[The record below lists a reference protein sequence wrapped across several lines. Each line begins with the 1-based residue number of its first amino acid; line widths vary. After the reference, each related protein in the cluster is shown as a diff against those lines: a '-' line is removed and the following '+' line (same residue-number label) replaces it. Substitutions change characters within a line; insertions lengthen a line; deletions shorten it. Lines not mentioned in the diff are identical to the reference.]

1 MMEIINVVYYIIVA
15 VLTVFLFKNLFKEK
29 NLQKELMYVLT
40 ILPFLLRLFR
50 FK

>member
-1 MMEIINVVYYIIVA
+1 MMEIINVVYYIIAA
-15 VLTVFLFKNLFKEK
+15 VLVVFLFKNLFKEK

>member
-15 VLTVFLFKNLFKEK
+15 VLAVFLFKNLFKEK